1 MRGMKASSETGPCDN
16 RQASPPKPMPA
27 RRSTPQTAKAA
38 QSTRRRKGGLEAFGF
53 TGGGEALG
61 LANSDIR

>member
-16 RQASPPKPMPA
+16 RQAARQSRCPREGAPA
-27 RRSTPQTAKAA
+27 NREGRAKHG
-38 QSTRRRKGGLEAFGF
+38 RRKGGLEAFGF

-61 LANSDIR
+61 LADSDIR